1 MTALES
7 KMAQKFSLERQADL
21 EMEKRLNSVI
31 TERFQSLRT
40 ELAKESK
47 QRFDILENLKN
58 CLENDFPKLNE
69 EIKLEIYQRD
79 QQDLAVQDKVSS
91 ELEKVRV

>member
-69 EIKLEIYQRD
+69 ETKLEIYQRD

>member
-1 MTALES
+1 
-7 KMAQKFSLERQADL
+7 
-21 EMEKRLNSVI
+21 MEKRLNSVI

>member
-1 MTALES
+1 
-7 KMAQKFSLERQADL
+7 MAQKFSLERQADL

-79 QQDLAVQDKVSS
+79 
-91 ELEKVRV
+91 

>member
-1 MTALES
+1 
-7 KMAQKFSLERQADL
+7 
-21 EMEKRLNSVI
+21 MEKRLNSVI

-79 QQDLAVQDKVSS
+79 
-91 ELEKVRV
+91 

>member
-79 QQDLAVQDKVSS
+79 
-91 ELEKVRV
+91 

>member
-1 MTALES
+1 
-7 KMAQKFSLERQADL
+7 MAQKFSLERQADL

-69 EIKLEIYQRD
+69 ETKLEIYQRD

>member
-1 MTALES
+1 
-7 KMAQKFSLERQADL
+7 
-21 EMEKRLNSVI
+21 MEKRLNSVI

-69 EIKLEIYQRD
+69 ETKLEIYQRD

>member
-1 MTALES
+1 
-7 KMAQKFSLERQADL
+7 MAQKFSLERQADL

-79 QQDLAVQDKVSS
+79 QQDLVV
-91 ELEKVRV
+91 